1 MEGFG
6 EKITEVMTSNR
17 IDIHLFG
24 YTIPISDAVIT
35 MWIIMAALIILSLVF
50 TRKLKTIPEGKQNVV
65 ETIVELINKLTEGS
79 VGHHWRLFAPYIG
92 TVLLFLIFSNTISIF
107 NIIPSGEQLYNLTH
121 IKMFEKIP
129 DFNLLPPTKNASVAM
144 GFAIMSMV
152 AVMISGIRV
161 NRFKGWLKSFLKPV
175 PVLLPFKILDYFIR
189 PLSLCFRQYGNV
201 LGAVIIMELLYSA
214 LPAFLPGVI
223 SIYFDIFDGILQA
236 YVFVFLTSLYIA
248 EAIE

>member
-6 EKITEVMTSNR
+6 EKILEVMTSNR

-24 YTIPISDAVIT
+24 YTIPISDSVIT
-35 MWIIMAALIILSLVF
+35 MWIIMAVIIILSIVF

-65 ETIVELINKLTEGS
+65 EVIVEFVNKLTESS
-79 VGHHWRLFAPYIG
+79 VGHHWKLFAPYIG

-107 NIIPSGEQLYNLTH
+107 NIIPSDQDLYKLTH
-121 IKMFEKIP
+121 IEAFKKFP

-144 GFAIMSMV
+144 GFAVMSMV
-152 AVMISGIRV
+152 AVIISGIRV
-161 NRFKGWLKSFLKPV
+161 NKVKGWLKNFTKPV

-201 LGAVIIMELLYSA
+201 LGAVIIMELIYKA
-214 LPAFLPGVI
+214 LPAFLPGVV

>member
-17 IDIHLFG
+17 IDIHMFG

-35 MWIIMAALIILSLVF
+35 MWIIMVVLIIFSIVF
-50 TRKLKTIPEGKQNVV
+50 TRKLKTIPEGKQNFV
-65 ETIVELINKLTEGS
+65 ETVVELINKLTEGS
-79 VGHHWRLFAPYIG
+79 IGHHWRLFAPYIG
-92 TVLLFLIFSNTISIF
+92 TVLLFLVFSNTISIF
-107 NIIPSGEQLYNLTH
+107 NIIPSGEQLFNITH
-121 IKMFEKIP
+121 IEAFKKLP
-129 DFNLLPPTKNASVAM
+129 DFNLLPPTKNASVAL
-144 GFAIMSMV
+144 GFAVMSMV
-152 AVMISGIRV
+152 AVLISGIKVKRM
-161 NRFKGWLKSFLKPV
+161 RGWLKSFLEPV

-201 LGAVIIMELLYSA
+201 LGAVIIMELINLSI
-214 LPAFLPGVI
+214 PAFLPGVI

>member
-6 EKITEVMTSNR
+6 EKITEVMTSKK
-17 IDIHLFG
+17 IDFHLFG

-35 MWIIMAALIILSLVF
+35 MWIIMGALIILSLLF
-50 TRKLKTIPEGKQNVV
+50 TRKLKTIPKGKQNVV
-65 ETIVELINKLTEGS
+65 ETIIEFINKLTESS
-79 VGHHWRLFAPYIG
+79 VGHHWRIFAPYIG
-92 TVLLFLIFSNTISIF
+92 TVLLFLVFANTISIF
-107 NIIPSGEQLYNLTH
+107 NIVPSGEQLYNLTH
-121 IKMFEKIP
+121 IKMLKKIP

-144 GFAIMSMV
+144 GFAVMSMV

-161 NRFKGWLKSFLKPV
+161 NRCKGWLKSFLKPV

-201 LGAVIIMELLYSA
+201 LGAVIIMELLYSS
-214 LPAFLPGVI
+214 LPAFLPGLV

>member
-6 EKITEVMTSNR
+6 EKIIEVMSSKR

-35 MWIIMAALIILSLVF
+35 MWIIMGAIIILSIVF
-50 TRKLKTIPEGKQNVV
+50 TRKLETIPQGKQNVV
-65 ETIVELINKLTEGS
+65 ETVVEFINKLTESS

-92 TVLLFLIFSNTISIF
+92 TVLLFLVFSNTVSIF
-107 NIIPSGEQLYNLTH
+107 NIIPSGEQLYRLT
-121 IKMFEKIP
+121 KVEVFKKFP

-144 GFAIMSMV
+144 GFAVMSMI
-152 AVMISGIRV
+152 AVMVSGIRV
-161 NRFKGWLKSFLKPV
+161 NRVKGWLKSFLKPV

-201 LGAVIIMELLYSA
+201 MGAVIIMELIYGA
-214 LPAFLPGVI
+214 LPAFLPGVV
-223 SIYFDIFDGILQA
+223 SIYFDIFDGVLQA

>member
-1 MEGFG
+1 VEGFG
-6 EKITEVMTSNR
+6 EKIIEVMSSKR

-35 MWIIMAALIILSLVF
+35 MWIIMGAIIILSVVF
-50 TRKLKTIPEGKQNVV
+50 THKLETIPQGKQNVV
-65 ETIVELINKLTEGS
+65 ETVVEYVNKLTENS
-79 VGHHWRLFAPYIG
+79 IGHHWRLFAPYIG
-92 TVLLFLIFSNTISIF
+92 TVLLFLVFSNTVSIF
-107 NIIPSGEQLYNLTH
+107 NIIPSGEQLYKLT
-121 IKMFEKIP
+121 KVEVFKKIP

-144 GFAIMSMV
+144 GFAVMSMI
-152 AVMISGIRV
+152 AVMVSGIRV
-161 NRFKGWLKSFLKPV
+161 NRVKGWLKSFLKPV

-201 LGAVIIMELLYSA
+201 MGAVIIMELIYGA
-214 LPAFLPGVI
+214 LPAFLPGVV
-223 SIYFDIFDGILQA
+223 SIYFDIFDGVLQA

>member
-6 EKITEVMTSNR
+6 EKIIEVMTSNR

-65 ETIVELINKLTEGS
+65 ETIVELINKLTESS

-92 TVLLFLIFSNTISIF
+92 TVLLFLVFSNTISIF
-107 NIIPSGEQLYNLTH
+107 NIIPSGEQLYNLTN
-121 IKMFEKIP
+121 IEAFKKIP
-129 DFNLLPPTKNASVAM
+129 DFNLLPPTKNASVAL
-144 GFAIMSMV
+144 GFAVMSMV

-161 NRFKGWLKSFLKPV
+161 NKFKGWLKSFLKPV
-175 PVLLPFKILDYFIR
+175 AVLLPFKILDYFIR

-214 LPAFLPGVI
+214 LPAFVPGVV